1 MAKRDYYEVLGV
13 NRDATED
20 DIKKAYRKLALKY
33 HPDKNPGD
41 KSAEEKFKEIG
52 EAYEVLSDA
61 QKRGAYDQF
70 GHQAFSGAGRTAGAY
85 PGGGAGGFHDPFEVF
100 REVFGGAAGGSIFE
114 EFFGGEEAGGRR
126 GRTGGPQR
134 GSDLRYEMEIT
145 FEEAV
150 FGAEKEIN
158 ISKLDQCGECDG
170 TGAAPG
176 SGLKNCSACGGRG
189 QIVTSRG
196 FFTMAQTC
204 PRCQGAGRMVE
215 KPCHQCRGE
224 GRVERQSKIKVRI
237 PAGVDNGSR
246 LRSAGNGESGH
257 RGGPPGDLYIVLHV
271 RPHELFVRNGDD
283 LLCEVPVS
291 FATAALGGE
300 VEVPTLDGSEKRIR
314 TASVKVPPGTQSG
327 TVFRLKG
334 KGVTNVQGYGRGDQ
348 HVRVLVEVPTH
359 LNSTQRKKLLE
370 FAESCSADTNP
381 MSKSFF
387 EKVRR
392 MFS

>member
-13 NRDATED
+13 NRDAGED
-20 DIKKAYRKLALKY
+20 EIKKAYRKLALKY

-41 KSAEEKFKEIG
+41 KSAEEKFKELG

-61 QKRGAYDQF
+61 QKRATYDQY
-70 GHQAFSGAGRTAGAY
+70 GHQAFSGAGRTAGAH
-85 PGGGAGGFHDPFEVF
+85 PGGAGGFHDPFEIF
-100 REVFGGAAGGSIFE
+100 RDVFGGAGGSIFE
-114 EFFGGEEAGGRR
+114 EFFGGEEARGGR
-126 GRTGGPQR
+126 GRHGGPQR

-145 FEEAV
+145 FDEAV
-150 FGAEKEIN
+150 FGAEKEIT
-158 ISKLDQCGECDG
+158 ISKLDECADCDG
-170 TGAAPG
+170 TGAASG
-176 SGLKNCSACGGRG
+176 SGLKECSACGGRG

-204 PRCQGAGRMVE
+204 PRCHGAGRMVE
-215 KPCHQCRGE
+215 KPCPKCHGE

-246 LRSAGNGESGH
+246 LRSAGNGESGQ
-257 RGGPPGDLYIVLHV
+257 RGGPSGDLYIVLHV
-271 RPHELFVRNGDD
+271 HPHELFVRNGDD
-283 LLCEVPVS
+283 VLCDVPVNFS
-291 FATAALGGE
+291 TAALGGE
-300 VEVPTLDGSEKRIR
+300 VEVPTLDSSEKRIR
-314 TASVKVPPGTQSG
+314 TASVKVPAGTQSG

-334 KGVTNVQGYGRGDQ
+334 KGVANVQGYGRGDQ

-359 LNSTQRKKLLE
+359 LNSAQRKKLQE
-370 FAESCSADTNP
+370 FAESCSAETNP